1 MQTEME
7 DKLGAFKSVHPT
19 SGVEKLCPNI
29 LLTIIFRRVNLIQEY
44 YYDYH
49 FKTIGK
55 TKILGPNIV
64 VCWSTWINPKIFA
77 SKSAFLFLGK
87 YKI

>member
-1 MQTEME
+1 MPLRVYT
-7 DKLGAFKSVHPT
+7 LLV
-19 SGVEKLCPNI
+19 GVEKLCPNI

-55 TKILGPNIV
+55 TKILGDVLVYVDQSKNI
-64 VCWSTWINPKIFA
+64 CIKI
-77 SKSAFLFLGK
+77 SIFLPWEIQNISEK
-87 YKI
+87 